1 MITLTF
7 QHNRT
12 LYNTHSSSSSSHIYI
27 YTIRIETGRPARV
40 KTAAH
45 LLRRLVYQNKNNLSA
60 GCIVAGWDAVDG
72 GSVYNITMGGSMLK
86 VPFAIGGSGSSYVYG
101 MMDAKFHSMLVN
113 SGDQPLEKE
122 EGLTLVQQVVAHAMA
137 RDGGSGGCIRTVTL
151 TRDGGIEYSFTPG
164 NELPFGPTAF

>member
-1 MITLTF
+1 MSFLVSLVTHTNALLLF
-7 QHNRT
+7 
-12 LYNTHSSSSSSHIYI
+12 LYISLY
-27 YTIRIETGRPARV
+27 RIETGSPARV

-60 GCIVAGWDAVDG
+60 GCIVAGWDPVDG
-72 GSVYNITMGGSMLK
+72 GSVFNITMGGSMLR

-101 MMDAKFHSMLVN
+101 MMDAKFHAL
-113 SGDQPLEKE
+113 GGAALDKD
-122 EGLTLVQQVVAHAMA
+122 EGLTLVKQVVAHAMA

-151 TRDGGIEYSFTPG
+151 TQDGNEYSFTPG

>member
-1 MITLTF
+1 MF
-7 QHNRT
+7 
-12 LYNTHSSSSSSHIYI
+12 
-27 YTIRIETGRPARV
+27 IRIETGRPARV

-101 MMDAKFHSMLVN
+101 MVDAKFHALLSN
-113 SGDQPLEKE
+113 SDQPMEKD
-122 EGLTLVQQVVAHAMA
+122 EGLALVKQVVAHAMA
-137 RDGGSGGCIRTVTL
+137 RDGSSGGCIRTVTL
-151 TRDGGIEYSFTPG
+151 TQEGTEYSFTPG

>member
-1 MITLTF
+1 
-7 QHNRT
+7 
-12 LYNTHSSSSSSHIYI
+12 
-27 YTIRIETGRPARV
+27 
-40 KTAAH
+40 

-72 GSVYNITMGGSMLK
+72 GSVYNITMGGSMLQ

-101 MMDAKFHSMLVN
+101 MMDAKFAALGEGQQM
-113 SGDQPLEKE
+113 DKE
-122 EGLTLVQQVVAHAMA
+122 EGLKFVQQVVAHAMA

-151 TRDGGIEYSFTPG
+151 TQEGNEYSFTPG